1 MSDRGMWLIKNGS
14 ATHRSKLCLNSLCAG
29 CLLSHSINVYDV
41 RPWQTV
47 SSWSSGPHK
56 LLLLWTVCVCVCVC
70 VWVAPVCLTLCD
82 PMGCSLPDSSIH
94 GIFQARVLEWVAI
107 AFPFSGLHTFP
118 QYSPLMTLL
127 LLLLLL
133 SHFSRVRL
141 YATP

>member
-14 ATHRSKLCLNSLCAG
+14 TTHHSKLCLNFLCAG
-29 CLLSHSINVYDV
+29 WLLSHSINVYDV

-47 SSWSSGPHK
+47 SSWSSDLHK
-56 LLLLWTVCVCVCVC
+56 LLLLWTMCVCVCVC
-70 VWVAPVCLTLCD
+70 VLVAPACLTLCD
-82 PMGCSLPDSSIH
+82 PMDCSLPGSSIH

-133 SHFSRVRL
+133 SRFSHVRL
-141 YATP
+141 YVTP